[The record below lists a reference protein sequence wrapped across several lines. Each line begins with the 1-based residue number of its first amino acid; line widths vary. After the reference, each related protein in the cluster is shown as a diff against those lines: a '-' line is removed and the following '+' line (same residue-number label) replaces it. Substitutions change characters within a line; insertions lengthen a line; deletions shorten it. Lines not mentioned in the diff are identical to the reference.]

1 MTNPDLGQRLLLAS
15 ARLVRQARQ
24 SAPSGLTSSQASALG
39 SLSRLGPIRVSDLAQ
54 VEAVALPVMT
64 RLIGSLEELQLV
76 VKVASAIDKRSVMVE
91 LTDAGRAKIVSLIS
105 EQSVVV
111 SAKLEALTPEE
122 INSLRGALEALEKL
136 GSQNR

>member
-1 MTNPDLGQRLLLAS
+1 
-15 ARLVRQARQ
+15 
-24 SAPSGLTSSQASALG
+24 
-39 SLSRLGPIRVSDLAQ
+39 
-54 VEAVALPVMT
+54 MT

-91 LTDAGRAKIVSLIS
+91 LTDAGRAKIGSLIS

-111 SAKLEALTPEE
+111 SAKLEALTAEE